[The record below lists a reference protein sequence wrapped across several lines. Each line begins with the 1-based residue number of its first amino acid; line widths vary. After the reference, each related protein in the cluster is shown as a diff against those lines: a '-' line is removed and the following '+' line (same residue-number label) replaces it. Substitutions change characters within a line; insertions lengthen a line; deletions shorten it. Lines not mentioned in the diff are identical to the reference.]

1 MEGEK
6 RNVSDVLSWRYNRSV
21 VARHGFFSAHRH
33 ATNDL
38 GRRRIDRDLSVRLY
52 IFFTSRAGTKRM
64 LVLLDLGH
72 APT

>member
-52 IFFTSRAGTKRM
+52 IFFYYKQSRDKEDAC
-64 LVLLDLGH
+64 L
-72 APT
+72 A